1 MLIKGIIVY
10 PITYLLS
17 FGPIEII
24 RILKIFVDIKD
35 YNLDADSYF
44 FLPVLFYLNG
54 FMNSI
59 TFFILRYQYNQISVN
74 NNSES
79 NEDEAINESILSKN
93 IEE

>member
-10 PITYLLS
+10 PIIYLLS
-17 FGPIEII
+17 FGPIEIFS
-24 RILKIFVDIKD
+24 ILQIFVDITDHDLDSD
-35 YNLDADSYF
+35 YSYF

-74 NNSES
+74 DSS
-79 NEDEAINESILSKN
+79 DSI
-93 IEE
+93 

>member
-10 PITYLLS
+10 PIIYLLS
-17 FGPIEII
+17 FGPIEVI
-24 RILKIFVDIKD
+24 RILIIFVDIPD
-35 YNLDADSYF
+35 YDLDSDSYF
-44 FLPVLFYLNG
+44 FLPILFYLNG

-79 NEDEAINESILSKN
+79 YEDEAINESILSKN